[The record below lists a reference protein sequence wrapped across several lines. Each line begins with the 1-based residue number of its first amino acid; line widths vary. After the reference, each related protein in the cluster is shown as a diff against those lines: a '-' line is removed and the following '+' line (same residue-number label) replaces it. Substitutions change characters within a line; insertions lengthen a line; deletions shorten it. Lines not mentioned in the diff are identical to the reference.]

1 MRLSTRELQ
10 ALRAIMGELDPA
22 ACLLLYG
29 SHAAYSANGHG
40 TRGVVMTR
48 WDAITTYLQR
58 KGCVAP

>member
-22 ACLLLYG
+22 ANLYLFE
-29 SHAAYSANGHG
+29 NI
-40 TRGVVMTR
+40 MT
-48 WDAITTYLQR
+48 DLPR